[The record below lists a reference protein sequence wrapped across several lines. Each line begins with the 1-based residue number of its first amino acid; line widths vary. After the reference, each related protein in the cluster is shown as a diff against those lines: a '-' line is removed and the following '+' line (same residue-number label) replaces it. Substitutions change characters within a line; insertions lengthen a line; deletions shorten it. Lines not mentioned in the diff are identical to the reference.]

1 MEGWITPTFE
11 QDELCF
17 GDHKK
22 IDIDDKISSL
32 LGHILLP
39 KEDILSI
46 GERDR
51 SSAGDA
57 LSWSEKANYI
67 PL

>member
-1 MEGWITPTFE
+1 MIEWKDESPLHLSKMSCVLAIT
-11 QDELCF
+11 
-17 GDHKK
+17 KK
-22 IDIDDKISSL
+22 IDIDGKISSL

-51 SSAGDA
+51 SSAGHA
-57 LSWSEKANYI
+57 LS
-67 PL
+67 